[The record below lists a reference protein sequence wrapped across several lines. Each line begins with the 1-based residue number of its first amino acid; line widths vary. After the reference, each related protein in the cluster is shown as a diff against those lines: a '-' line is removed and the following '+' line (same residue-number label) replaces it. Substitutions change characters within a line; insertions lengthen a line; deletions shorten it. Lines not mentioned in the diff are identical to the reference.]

1 MSAAGRGDPA
11 AGKDRFRRLVERAGP
26 SRQVAGSSLRT
37 ALVPLAAV
45 GVAFVIERVLEA
57 AVGFTP
63 LIVFHGATAAATWVA
78 GPLAG
83 VLSALLSFIVGE
95 RYFFANSLF
104 ETFNA
109 RALTEAIEFWI
120 AAGSIIVGLALLRL
134 ALQRA
139 SRGARRAERLTNR
152 VRRRNAES
160 RRAAARY
167 RVLSEVTAALLP
179 KRRRR

>member
-63 LIVFHGATAAATWVA
+63 LIVFHGGTATATWLA
-78 GPLAG
+78 GPVAG
-83 VLSALLSFIVGE
+83 VLTALLSFIVGE

-104 ETFNA
+104 EAFNA
-109 RALTEAIEFWI
+109 RAVAQAVVFWI
-120 AAGSIIVGLALLRL
+120 AAGSIVVALSVLRD
-134 ALQRA
+134 RK
-139 SRGARRAERLTNR
+139 S
-152 VRRRNAES
+152 V
-160 RRAAARY
+160 
-167 RVLSEVTAALLP
+167 V
-179 KRRRR
+179 